1 MTAYGTCIT
10 TLQIIQ
16 TLTCMILDFM
26 HVTNI
31 FYQERGDTVFANMLD
46 MLTLKVSN
54 FILEGA
60 TSRMTDLQFL
70 EKEIE
75 KWKGSPQRV
84 MQIKGFLYYE
94 GDHDIIRRK
103 RTMIGEDGKLEV
115 VENLPNN
122 RVVDNQYAKMV
133 NQKANY
139 LLGQPF
145 VIDGENTQYIE
156 LLKKVFNRKFM
167 KTLKNAGKAAYNGG
181 IAWLYPYYN
190 EQGEFSFRLFPAYEI
205 LPYWKDDEH
214 TILDF
219 FIRLYVVVGYEG
231 ITRKLIEKVEV
242 YDLDGVHK
250 FILDGGKLIPDVVNN
265 EEADSPHVM
274 VTDAQGNVTGF
285 NWSRIPLI
293 PIKTNE
299 QEIPLLKRV
308 KSLQDG
314 INVMLSDFENNMQED
329 ARNTI
334 LVLKNYDGQNLG
346 EFRKNLATYGAVK
359 VRYDGDT
366 KGGVETLEI
375 TVNAENYKAIVEIF
389 KKALIENAMGYDAKD
404 DRLSG
409 NPNQMNIQSMY
420 SDIDMDAND
429 TEAEIQAAFD
439 DILWFVNCHLAN
451 TGQGD
456 FEGNE
461 VDIVFNR
468 DMLMNESEIIDN
480 CTKSQ
485 GLLSDETII
494 ANHPWVDDPQLEL
507 ERLKKQ
513 KEEVQK
519 EFENQYN
526 PFKQNPTNNPDGGEG
541 GNPQDEGGDLD
552 GKEK

>member
-231 ITRKLIEKVEV
+231 VTRKLIEKVEV

-513 KEEVQK
+513 KEEAQK